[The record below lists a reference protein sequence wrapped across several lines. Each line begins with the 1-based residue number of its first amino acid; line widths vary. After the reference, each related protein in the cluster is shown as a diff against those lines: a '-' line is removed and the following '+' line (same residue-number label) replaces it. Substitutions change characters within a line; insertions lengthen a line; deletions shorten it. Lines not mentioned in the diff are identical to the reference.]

1 MTGENSHQVDRGRHH
16 LGKLWDSWVR
26 QRTEGR
32 KESPQ
37 ALWQKIV
44 PASEACSL
52 KREIILRTSNYYVL
66 QQMMLLREQARTED

>member
-1 MTGENSHQVDRGRHH
+1 MVLDFTKTKTMTGENSHQVDRGRHH
-16 LGKLWDSWVR
+16 LGKLWDSWAL
-26 QRTEGR
+26 QRTVGR

-52 KREIILRTSNYYVL
+52 KREIIHKYV
-66 QQMMLLREQARTED
+66 Q